1 MHSRALHAA
10 GSLLAL
16 VSATPALAQTEP
28 APPAEQAVEQ
38 ALAAPDQ
45 TVPEEETIVVTA
57 QLREQRPV
65 EIPFA
70 LTTFSSRTL
79 DDLNIQEFEDLARFT
94 PGFAV
99 QNQSPNNPAISIRGI
114 TVDSGFSYFE
124 PRVSIYQDGVSIAKP
139 RGAYVELFDVS
150 RVEISKGPQSTLYGR
165 GALIGAVN
173 IVQAKPDLDT
183 TYGMVR
189 GEYGNFDYWLAE
201 GMLNAAISPQV
212 GLRVSGRYKMRDG
225 YVESLLPGVEDFNS
239 VETGAA
245 RAILRVEPSEKVTID
260 LIGNYQKD
268 TPSGTSF
275 KSLIYR
281 PTDPVT
287 GEVLGELDPGDGAAL
302 APGDGF
308 EGGKDL
314 GLDRKVW
321 GLTGLAKFE
330 LSPELT
336 LNSTTA
342 YREFHTLEILDIDG
356 TSLPIITGAEDFD
369 NKQFSQDLRLTWD
382 NQGSVTAFI
391 GASYFHEKSSQRQS
405 VQFDER
411 TALAQIAGALNGGGL
426 IPGRPATDPAP
437 LGLFGNT
444 LFTTALLRGVAR
456 QGIADQLPDGTPPAV
471 IDGILDVL
479 LPLPTAAGIAANLKP
494 NHGEQDINRSK
505 TEAFDIF
512 GDVSWQVSPQIEL
525 GAGLR
530 WTHDDKTTS
539 ISDSVLNGRSIL
551 GGFLGALQTPGLT
564 DAERIAL
571 LGALAVPGAATIPPS
586 IFFPVPLFGL
596 TFQPTANNGD
606 EFKSKNKDNGFTWR
620 LFARYAPNEDTSLYA
635 IYARGRRPEVLS
647 ALNPAVPF
655 DDPRFTLVDAETV
668 DSFEIGAKTSLLDRK
683 LYLDGA
689 FFYYIYDNFQTLEQV
704 GTTFIT
710 TNAGKAKSYGFEAQL
725 RYDPSR
731 DLRLF
736 ANYAYNHARFKSG
749 VLDGNRF
756 RLAPEHTFSAGLT
769 WGTDLGPGR
778 LDFTP
783 AVTYQSK
790 VYFDDNNDRTELQ
803 QPPATLL
810 PDFVQDEF
818 QDGYALVSARLG
830 YGLLGGKYRVELF
843 VENAFDKEY
852 IKDAGNSGDALGLP
866 TFIAGEPRTYG
877 IQLQARF

>member
-1 MHSRALHAA
+1 MHSRAMLAA

-16 VSATPALAQTEP
+16 FAATPSLAQTTEAP
-28 APPAEQAVEQ
+28 ADPAVA
-38 ALAAPDQ
+38 
-45 TVPEEETIVVTA
+45 EETTGENIVVTA

-65 EIPFA
+65 EVPFA
-70 LTTFSSRTL
+70 LTTYSGRFL
-79 DDLNIQEFEDLARFT
+79 DELNIQEFEDLARFT

-139 RGAYVELFDVS
+139 RGAYVELFDIE

-173 IVQAKPDLDT
+173 IVQAKPRMDDT
-183 TYGMVR
+183 FGMVR
-189 GEYGNFDYWLAE
+189 GEFGNLDYWLGEA
-201 GMLNAAISPQV
+201 MLNAALSPNV
-212 GLRVSGRYKMRDG
+212 GLRVSGRYKTRDG
-225 YVESLLPGVEDFNS
+225 TVDSLLPGVEDFNS
-239 VETGAA
+239 IETGAA
-245 RAILRVEPSEKVTID
+245 RAILRVEPSETMTFD

-275 KSLIYR
+275 KSLLYR

-287 GEVLGELDPGDGAAL
+287 GAVLDGLGISDGAAL
-302 APGDGF
+302 AAGAGF

-314 GLDRKVW
+314 GLDREVW
-321 GLTGLAKFE
+321 GITGLAKVE
-330 LSPELT
+330 LSPSFT
-336 LNSTTA
+336 LNSITA

-369 NKQFSQDLRLTWD
+369 NKQFSQELRLTWD
-382 NQGSVTAFI
+382 NDGPVTAFI
-391 GASYFHEKSSQRQS
+391 GASYFGEQSQQRQA

-411 TALAQIAGALNGGGL
+411 MALARLADALNGGGF
-426 IPGRPATDPAP
+426 IPGSDPAP
-437 LGLFGNT
+437 SALFDSNLFNT
-444 LFTTALLRGVAR
+444 LLLQGVA
-456 QGIADQLPDGTPPAV
+456 GSFGYL
-471 IDGILDVL
+471 LD
-479 LPLPTAAGIAANLKP
+479 PLTASGIAANLKS
-494 NHGEQDINRSK
+494 NHREQDINESDTK
-505 TEAFDIF
+505 AFDIF
-512 GDVSWQVSPQIEL
+512 GDVTWKVSPHFEL

-530 WTHDDKTTS
+530 WTHDDKKTS

-551 GGFLGALQTPGLT
+551 GGFLGALSLPEPLRTQ
-564 DAERIAL
+564 L

-586 IFFPVPLFGL
+586 IFYPVPLFGL

-606 EFKSKNKDNGFTWR
+606 EIDADNKDSAFTWR
-620 LFARYAPNEDTSLYA
+620 LFGRYAPNDDTSFYA

-647 ALNPAVPF
+647 ALNPEVPF
-655 DDPRFTLVDAETV
+655 GDPRFSLVDAETV
-668 DSFEIGAKTSLLDRK
+668 DSFEIGAKTSLMNRK

-689 FFYYIYDNFQTLEQV
+689 LFYYKYDNFQTLEQE
-704 GTTFIT
+704 GTTFVT
-710 TNAGKAKSYGFEAQL
+710 TNAGKAESYGFEAQV

-749 VLDGNRF
+749 ILDGNRF
-756 RLAPEHTFSAGLT
+756 RLAPEHTFSAGMT
-769 WGTDLGPGR
+769 WAHDIGPGR

-790 VYFDDNNDRTELQ
+790 VYFDDNNDESALQ

-810 PDFVQDEF
+810 PDLIQDEF

-830 YGLLGGKYRVELF
+830 YGLNGGRYRAELF
-843 VENAFDKEY
+843 VENLFDKEY

-877 IQLQARF
+877 IQLTARF

>member
-1 MHSRALHAA
+1 MHSRALFAA

-16 VSATPALAQTEP
+16 LVSTPSLAQTAESAP
-28 APPAEQAVEQ
+28 AQPADP
-38 ALAAPDQ
+38 AAAD
-45 TVPEEETIVVTA
+45 ETATEGESIVVTA
-57 QLREQRPV
+57 QMREQRPV
-65 EIPFA
+65 EVPFA
-70 LTTFSSRTL
+70 LTTYSGRFL
-79 DDLNIQEFEDLARFT
+79 DELNIQEFEDLARYT

-139 RGAYVELFDVS
+139 RGAYVELFDIE

-173 IVQAKPDLDT
+173 IVQAKPNLDRT
-183 TYGMVR
+183 FGMVR
-189 GEYGNFDYWLAE
+189 GEMGNLDYWMGEA
-201 GMLNAAISPQV
+201 MVNAAISPNV
-212 GLRVSGRYKMRDG
+212 GLRVSGRYKTRDG
-225 YVESLLPGVEDFNS
+225 TVDSLLPGVDDFNS

-245 RAILRVEPSEKVTID
+245 RAILRVEPSDKVTID
-260 LIGNYQKD
+260 FIGNYQKD

-275 KSLIYR
+275 KSLLYN

-287 GEVLGELDPGDGAAL
+287 GEVLDGRGIRDGAAL
-302 APGDGF
+302 APGAGF

-314 GLDRKVW
+314 GLDREVW
-321 GLTGLAKFE
+321 GFTGLVKAE
-330 LSPELT
+330 LSPAFT
-336 LNSTTA
+336 LNSISA

-356 TSLPIITGAEDFD
+356 TSLPIITGGEDFD
-369 NKQFSQDLRLTWD
+369 NKQYSQEFRLNWD
-382 NQGSVTAFI
+382 NGGPISAFV
-391 GASYFHEKSSQRQS
+391 GASYFHEGSRQRQS

-411 TALAQIAGALNGGGL
+411 FALARLADALNGGGF

-437 LGLFGNT
+437 AGLLSDPTFD
-444 LFTTALLRGVAR
+444 ALLLQGVA
-456 QGIADQLPDGTPPAV
+456 GSFGYP
-471 IDGILDVL
+471 LD
-479 LPLPTAAGIAANLKP
+479 PLIAAGIAANLKS
-494 NHGEQDINRSK
+494 NHREQDINESK
-505 TEAFDIF
+505 TKAFDLF
-512 GDVSWQVSPQIEL
+512 GDLTWKVSPKFEA

-551 GGFLGALQTPGLT
+551 GGFLGALSLPEPLRTQLLT
-564 DAERIAL
+564 
-571 LGALAVPGAATIPPS
+571 ALAVPGAATIPPS
-586 IFFPVPLFGL
+586 IFYPVPLFGV

-606 EFKSKNKDNGFTWR
+606 EIDRDNKDDGFTYR

-635 IYARGRRPEVLS
+635 IYARGRRPEVLA
-647 ALNPAVPF
+647 ALNPEVPGG
-655 DDPRFTLVDAETV
+655 DPRFNLVDAETV
-668 DSFEIGAKTSLLDRK
+668 DSFEIGAKTAILDRK

-689 FFYYIYDNFQTLEQV
+689 LFYYKYDNFQTLEQV
-704 GTTFIT
+704 GTTFVT
-710 TNAGKAKSYGFEAQL
+710 TNAGKAQSYGFEAQV

-736 ANYAYNHARFKSG
+736 ANYAFNHARFKSG

-769 WGTDLGPGR
+769 WGHDIGPGR

-783 AVTYQSK
+783 AITYQSK
-790 VYFDDNNDRTELQ
+790 VFFDDNNDESALQ

-810 PDFVQDEF
+810 PDLIQDEF
-818 QDGYALVSARLG
+818 QDGYALVSARVG
-830 YGLLGGKYRVELF
+830 YGLSGGRYRAELF
-843 VENAFDKEY
+843 IENAFDKKY

-877 IQLQARF
+877 LQLTAKF